1 MTVAEAINL
10 AVQRVVKSARPTK
23 VILFGSHATGTTT
36 EGSDLDLLVVEREVP
51 SKLKEMVRLREA
63 VGSIGLSVDILVC
76 SEQELADWGHLPGT
90 VLYWALK
97 EGKVLYEAA
106 H

>member
-1 MTVAEAINL
+1 MLVTEAIDL
-10 AVQRVVKSARPTK
+10 AVQRLVDVAHPAK
-23 VILFGSHATGTTT
+23 VILFGSHA
-36 EGSDLDLLVVEREVP
+36 EGRATAASDLDLLVVEREVP

-63 VGSIGLSVDILVC
+63 VGSIGLPVDIIVC
-76 SEQELADWGHLPGT
+76 SEQELEDWGHLPGT

-106 H
+106 G

>member
-1 MTVAEAINL
+1 MSVQETIHL
-10 AVQRVVKSARPTK
+10 AVKRLVESAHPTK
-23 VILFGSHATGTTT
+23 IILFGSHAAGQAK
-36 EGSDLDLLVVEREVP
+36 EESDVDLLVVEREVP

-63 VGSIGLSVDILVC
+63 VGPIGLPVDILVC
-76 SEQELADWGHLPGT
+76 SEQELADWGELPGSI
-90 VLYWALK
+90 LYWALK